1 MQIEKF
7 SLGIGDR
14 FGREGLAQLRAVQQ
28 AEKAGVVVVPVW
40 NKSFREHS
48 LIGTTPDDVRAEAD
62 DAVRRGGWK
71 HPYHVDADHIGVK
84 TVDGFL
90 AASDFYTLDVAD
102 FIGQPPDDAALAAF
116 VRDLASFRGTLR
128 IPGVDASFEVTDAVL
143 EKIGRSYLAA
153 VLEAGKIYRRVLAAK
168 GEGNFIAEVST
179 DEATEPQLPFE
190 LFFILGALAREKI
203 PVQTIAPKF
212 SGKFL
217 KGIDYV
223 GDKQAFAREID
234 ADLAVVKH
242 AVSVFGLPPSLKIS
256 VHTGSDK
263 FSLYPIINRALAK
276 HGAGLHLK
284 TAGTNWLEEVIGVAL
299 SGPGGLAVAKK
310 IYLTALPRFDE
321 LVQAVRHRRGDR
333 PRQAADPRDRRPLD
347 RRRLRGTPAPRP
359 VEPRLRPPP
368 APVRARR
375 LPGGRRDGRRMDRR
389 PRGRRRGGRTL
400 RDRESLRS
408 SHSSPVSFVRPSAP
422 SPLYTASA

>member
-1 MQIEKF
+1 MKR
-7 SLGIGDR
+7 SV
-14 FGREGLAQLRAVQQ
+14 A
-28 AEKAGVVVVPVW
+28 
-40 NKSFREHS
+40 
-48 LIGTTPDDVRAEAD
+48 
-62 DAVRRGGWK
+62 GGWK

-102 FIGQPPDDAALAAF
+102 FIGQPPDEAALAAF
-116 VRDLASFRGTLR
+116 VRDMAPFRGTLR

-223 GDKQAFAREID
+223 GDTQAFAREID

-242 AVSVFGLPPSLKIS
+242 AVSVFGLPASLKIS

-299 SGPGGLAVAKK
+299 SGPSGLAIAKK
-310 IYLTALPRFDE
+310 IYLTALPAVRRA
-321 LVQAVRHRRGDR
+321 LQAVRDRRGDR
-333 PRQAADPRDRRPLD
+333 SGQAADPGRRSTAGPPTISSPACATTS
-347 RRRLRGTPAPRP
+347 RTPPTTSTCASSCTSPFGWPPRWAPSGPRP
-359 VEPRLRPPP
+359 SRPP
-368 APVRARR
+368 ARW
-375 LPGGRRDGRRMDRR
+375 PD
-389 PRGRRRGGRTL
+389 
-400 RDRESLRS
+400 
-408 SHSSPVSFVRPSAP
+408 A
-422 SPLYTASA
+422 A